1 MEVNRNSKFFQSVGL
16 VVEYEILWLTG
27 DQKKQEI
34 SIPLISLLFGLQC
47 IAFHLG
53 LPFLLS

>member
-47 IAFHLG
+47 IVFHLG